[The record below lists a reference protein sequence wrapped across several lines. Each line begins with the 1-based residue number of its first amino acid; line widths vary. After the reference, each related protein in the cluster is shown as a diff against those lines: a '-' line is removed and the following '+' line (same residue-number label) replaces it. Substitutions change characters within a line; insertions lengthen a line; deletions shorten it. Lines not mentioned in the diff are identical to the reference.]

1 MLANRQMSR
10 AVTLAPVAPRDQ
22 LRPVDRTEFERP
34 YPLPKQECPV
44 TEPSMSWRSGEIVDS
59 TSAKA
64 NNNAGIVKSST
75 VTFFLLAIRTIATWK
90 VSET

>member
-1 MLANRQMSR
+1 
-10 AVTLAPVAPRDQ
+10 
-22 LRPVDRTEFERP
+22 
-34 YPLPKQECPV
+34 
-44 TEPSMSWRSGEIVDS
+44 MSWRSGEIVDS